1 MQKKGK
7 LNRPKRKR
15 NLNEGFRYVEQ
26 MSCIVVVVPILKN
39 LKCKPDI
46 LGVGQNGVQ
55 LTASILFPI
64 KDVSG
69 KLGGTGQKK
78 ATKKGEVFYIII

>member
-1 MQKKGK
+1 MNV
-7 LNRPKRKR
+7 LHRCCSAR
-15 NLNEGFRYVEQ
+15 
-26 MSCIVVVVPILKN
+26 SLKT
-39 LKCKPDI
+39 LKCKPDM
-46 LGVGQNGVQ
+46 LGTGQNGVQ

-78 ATKKGEVFYIII
+78 ATKKGEVFPIFK